1 MGVSTTH
8 SINLCMWILIYW
20 HTLRL
25 GCLWQNMHGFDHATI
40 LSPSFHGL
48 CKERL
53 TQWTPI
59 CIQLFREGLSEKVHA
74 TIPKGIV
81 GGFECSDLQGNVKNW
96 YGRPRTYVLRVLKE
110 SNKSMFDSYSRQ
122 EQCIDHIPY
131 YLSGL
136 SRAHFFS
143 DNLSRNSCIKYDE
156 KARGWCFQRNCV
168 GDVLHVSWNPYPIS
182 DQNLWFSLPYFRP
195 NQKFD
200 TLFQIWSPGARR
212 VNA

>member
-53 TQWTPI
+53 AQWPPHLYTAISRSVVGKSARYNPERYCGWCRVLWSSKKFEKMAREATDI
-59 CIQLFREGLSEKVHA
+59 C
-74 TIPKGIV
+74 
-81 GGFECSDLQGNVKNW
+81 
-96 YGRPRTYVLRVLKE
+96 LRVLKE
-110 SNKSMFDSYSRQ
+110 SNKSMFDRYSRQ

-131 YLSGL
+131 YLSG
-136 SRAHFFS
+136 FFACTFFPTTCLEITVYIWI
-143 DNLSRNSCIKYDE
+143 NWGTVRVKLFPKK
-156 KARGWCFQRNCV
+156 KA
-168 GDVLHVSWNPYPIS
+168 
-182 DQNLWFSLPYFRP
+182 
-195 NQKFD
+195 
-200 TLFQIWSPGARR
+200 T
-212 VNA
+212 